1 MIDLD
6 PTMRVR
12 QGGRAGVWWLA
23 ASWAAC
29 LALLGSSPTGRHVR
43 AEPLRTNALGDIEL
57 EVKSDYSRILVR
69 KAGNV
74 RTLLFVRDSGEE
86 AAQSQIDL
94 ANPHEL
100 RFVYLRY
107 MFLSYAFRPKQEHA
121 LIVGLGGGAM
131 IHFLR
136 RYDPGVKIDVVEI
149 DPVVV
154 RIAGEF
160 FGVRGGGN
168 LRVITAD
175 AVDYLAETPSRY
187 DVIYLDAFLKPSGDT
202 DRTGVPLRL
211 RTVRF
216 YQSVE
221 RKLRPGG
228 LVVFNLNPHAG
239 LQEDIG
245 TIRAAFAQVYVFR
258 LPGHEGAVVVA
269 STARER
275 VPRTTVLERAA
286 ELDRRFR
293 ASFSFQSMARRL
305 AR

>member
-1 MIDLD
+1 MDLD
-6 PTMRVR
+6 SKIGLGP
-12 QGGRAGVWWLA
+12 GRHRIAWLVA
-23 ASWAAC
+23 AS
-29 LALLGSSPTGRHVR
+29 LALCLVLPRATGGHVR
-43 AEPLRTNALGDIEL
+43 AEPLRTNALGEIEL
-57 EVKSDYSRILVR
+57 DVKSDYSRILVR

-86 AAQSQIDL
+86 AAQSQMDL
-94 ANPHEL
+94 AHPHEL

-107 MFLSYAFRPKQEHA
+107 MFLSYAFRPKQEHV
-121 LIVGLGGGAM
+121 LIVGLGGGSM
-131 IHFLR
+131 IHFLK

-160 FGVRGGGN
+160 FGVRSGGN
-168 LRVITAD
+168 VHVITAD
-175 AVDYLAETPSRY
+175 AVDYLADTPSRY

-202 DRTGVPLRL
+202 DSTGVPLRL

-216 YQSVE
+216 YQSVQ

-228 LVVFNLNPHAG
+228 LVVFNLNPHPG
-239 LQEDIG
+239 LAEDIE
-245 TIRAAFAQVYVFR
+245 TIRAAFPQVYVFR
-258 LPGHEGAVVVA
+258 LPANEGAVVVA
-269 STARER
+269 STAEER
-275 VPRTTVLERAA
+275 VPRSVVLERAA